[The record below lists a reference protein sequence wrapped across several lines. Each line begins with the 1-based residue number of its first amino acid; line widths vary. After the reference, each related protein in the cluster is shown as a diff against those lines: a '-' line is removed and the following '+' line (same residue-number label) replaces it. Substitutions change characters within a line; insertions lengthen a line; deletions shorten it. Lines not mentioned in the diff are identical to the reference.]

1 MSTPPPQPL
10 TELKLPPALK
20 QLVNSALARGK
31 LISVGYV
38 GESGR
43 PELSF
48 RGSVQAFSDTQ
59 LAIWVRNPTGG
70 IVSAV
75 TKNPNIALLYGD
87 LDPASRAFITFHGR
101 GRIDN
106 SPETRRSVYSNS
118 NEQERERDKDQKGM
132 PLLIDL
138 ESVEGF
144 FGSTP
149 LKMRR

>member
-1 MSTPPPQPL
+1 MAMPPPL

-38 GESGR
+38 GENGR

-59 LAIWVRNPTGG
+59 LAIWVRSPTGG
-70 IVSAV
+70 LVDAIA
-75 TKNPNIALLYGD
+75 KNPNIALLYGD
-87 LDPASRAFITFHGR
+87 LDPSTRAFLTFHGR

-106 SPETRRSVYSNS
+106 SPATRRVVYSSS
-118 NEQERERDKDQKGM
+118 NEQERERDKEQKGV
-132 PLLIDL
+132 PLIIDL
-138 ESVEGF
+138 DTVDGF
-144 FGSTP
+144 FDGTP
-149 LKMRR
+149 VKMRR